1 MHLDTDFWDLCIGE
15 FVGAWF
21 LCPIFFYFVWQVLYL
36 VKTEMLDR
44 KVRINVF
51 IFLFFYFV
59 GQVLY
64 LVKTEMLDR
73 RHEFS
78 KLN

>member
-1 MHLDTDFWDLCIGE
+1 M
-15 FVGAWF
+15 GAWF
-21 LCPIFFYFVWQVLYL
+21 LCPILFYFVWQVLYL

>member
-1 MHLDTDFWDLCIGE
+1 
-15 FVGAWF
+15 
-21 LCPIFFYFVWQVLYL
+21 
-36 VKTEMLDR
+36 MLDR